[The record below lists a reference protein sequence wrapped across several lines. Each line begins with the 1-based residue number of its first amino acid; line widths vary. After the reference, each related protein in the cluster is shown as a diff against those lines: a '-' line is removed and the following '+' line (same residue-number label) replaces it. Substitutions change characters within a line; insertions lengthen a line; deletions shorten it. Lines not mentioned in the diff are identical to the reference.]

1 MHEIQKN
8 SASVSS
14 FRIYSQKKPPS
25 ENEDNENTTVL
36 YHIQFCDPFRT
47 ANSSWPEL
55 SFPYCAKAG
64 LPADRSSGLT
74 PSRFPSGFCLPSRIT
89 VTSSYRIHT
98 CFPFHRINRN
108 LLSSDT
114 LRFSMWSIFGNFY
127 RYLFNR
133 MSISFCVHTVNHY
146 SVIVGKTH
154 EKIHRMLCCLL
165 SHRFSKYDFKYTPCS
180 QKIRWTPAD
189 FPLFSFFIC
198 QTFLLLPSYP

>member
-25 ENEDNENTTVL
+25 ENEDNENKTVL

-74 PSRFPSGFCLPSRIT
+74 PSRFPSGFCLSSRIT

-154 EKIHRMLCCLL
+154 EKKIHRMLCCLL

-180 QKIRWTPAD
+180 QKIR
-189 FPLFSFFIC
+189 
-198 QTFLLLPSYP
+198 

>member
-1 MHEIQKN
+1 MTVIDVSFTISAGKTIFIQVN
-8 SASVSS
+8 R
-14 FRIYSQKKPPS
+14 F
-25 ENEDNENTTVL
+25 
-36 YHIQFCDPFRT
+36 FFRT

-154 EKIHRMLCCLL
+154 EKNAPDAVL
-165 SHRFSKYDFKYTPCS
+165 SALTPFFK
-180 QKIRWTPAD
+180 I
-189 FPLFSFFIC
+189 
-198 QTFLLLPSYP
+198 

>member
-25 ENEDNENTTVL
+25 GNEDNENKTVL
-36 YHIQFCDPFRT
+36 YHIQSCDPFRT

-74 PSRFPSGFCLPSRIT
+74 PSRFPSGFCLSSRIT

-154 EKIHRMLCCLL
+154 EKKIHRMLCCLL

-180 QKIRWTPAD
+180 QKIR
-189 FPLFSFFIC
+189 
-198 QTFLLLPSYP
+198 

>member
-8 SASVSS
+8 SATVSS

-25 ENEDNENTTVL
+25 ENEDNENKTVL

-180 QKIRWTPAD
+180 QKIRRHASG
-189 FPLFSFFIC
+189 FSLI
-198 QTFLLLPSYP
+198 LILYL

>member
-1 MHEIQKN
+1 MNREYAKQTITGSTFFPSN
-8 SASVSS
+8 SLFYV
-14 FRIYSQKKPPS
+14 
-25 ENEDNENTTVL
+25 
-36 YHIQFCDPFRT
+36 FRT
-47 ANSSWPEL
+47 ASSSWPEQICSCTMKGRYPGL
-55 SFPYCAKAG
+55 LLRRSKISLPG
-64 LPADRSSGLT
+64 LPVACRIQSSQN
-74 PSRFPSGFCLPSRIT
+74 T

-154 EKIHRMLCCLL
+154 EKNTTDAMLSAL
-165 SHRFSKYDFKYTPCS
+165 TP
-180 QKIRWTPAD
+180 
-189 FPLFSFFIC
+189 FFII
-198 QTFLLLPSYP
+198 

>member
-1 MHEIQKN
+1 MHDIN
-8 SASVSS
+8 STINVIP
-14 FRIYSQKKPPS
+14 FFLMFLLFCVYSLDYSP
-25 ENEDNENTTVL
+25 
-36 YHIQFCDPFRT
+36 
-47 ANSSWPEL
+47 
-55 SFPYCAKAG
+55 
-64 LPADRSSGLT
+64 
-74 PSRFPSGFCLPSRIT
+74 LPSRKNPVDIKLDRNSVLT
-89 VTSSYRIHT
+89 ATGSHRIHT

-154 EKIHRMLCCLL
+154 EK
-165 SHRFSKYDFKYTPCS
+165 KYTGCCAVCS
-180 QKIRWTPAD
+180 HTVFQNMISNILRAHRKSAGTPAD

-198 QTFLLLPSYP
+198 ETVLLLPSYPLNVPCKTG